1 LTQATG
7 PSPTGSTRY
16 WRRCRPESPRMQ
28 GRDTRVIE
36 LRDRPSPERRGG
48 RPMSSR
54 GTHPLAT
61 RSEVAVS
68 SWHRCTR
75 TSATTAPTRDAGVH
89 NILGEL
95 PKDCPPIAA
104 GLRLPRRARERRS
117 ARGSV
122 PARMRRRP
130 STTRSEP
137 VAPHPLRRWP
147 TRWNAISRPRGAAR
161 PAGSSSSRRV
171 RPSSRLPAADLATRE
186 IGTASCS
193 RRARPAHAG
202 AGSATSSGAVPER
215 RNRPRHHARPA
226 EQSESPR

>member
-1 LTQATG
+1 MLLDPSDWAVANRIDEVLEALPPGVASHARPRHACDRAQGPTLTRA
-7 PSPTGSTRY
+7 
-16 WRRCRPESPRMQ
+16 
-28 GRDTRVIE
+28 
-36 LRDRPSPERRGG
+36 
-48 RPMSSR
+48 SR
-54 GTHPLAT
+54 GAADELARHASFGT

-122 PARMRRRP
+122 PARMRRPP

-147 TRWNAISRPRGAAR
+147 TRWNAISRPRG
-161 PAGSSSSRRV
+161 
-171 RPSSRLPAADLATRE
+171 
-186 IGTASCS
+186 CS
-193 RRARPAHAG
+193 A
-202 AGSATSSGAVPER
+202 SSGELVEPPSEAELAAAGR
-215 RNRPRHHARPA
+215 RPRDP
-226 EQSESPR
+226 